1 MSDLY
6 SIVEQWTGGYCAG
19 AIMPKTFRI
28 EASFWFDK
36 TFELCKRESL
46 TSIIDTNN
54 IIYRIQTLETKEK
67 CVIKYDDLYYSFS
80 NDING
85 LKQVIRKDSYIKSNL
100 IIIEYK
106 PLKPINLNNLL
117 DDMYVGYK
125 SIYTSEN
132 EILSKLSKS
141 NVKNIYYLKDS
152 KDICNYKTK
161 GMKIDIKDSCLSYEK
176 FIKKYKIGM
185 CV

>member
-67 CVIKYDDLYYSFS
+67 CVIKYNAL
-80 NDING
+80 
-85 LKQVIRKDSYIKSNL
+85 L
-100 IIIEYK
+100 
-106 PLKPINLNNLL
+106 PIVSTQAG
-117 DDMYVGYK
+117 MV
-125 SIYTSEN
+125 
-132 EILSKLSKS
+132 KLV
-141 NVKNIYYLKDS
+141 NFAL
-152 KDICNYKTK
+152 
-161 GMKIDIKDSCLSYEK
+161 
-176 FIKKYKIGM
+176 
-185 CV
+185 

>member
-54 IIYRIQTLETKEK
+54 II
-67 CVIKYDDLYYSFS
+67 
-80 NDING
+80 
-85 LKQVIRKDSYIKSNL
+85 
-100 IIIEYK
+100 
-106 PLKPINLNNLL
+106 
-117 DDMYVGYK
+117 
-125 SIYTSEN
+125 
-132 EILSKLSKS
+132 
-141 NVKNIYYLKDS
+141 
-152 KDICNYKTK
+152 
-161 GMKIDIKDSCLSYEK
+161 
-176 FIKKYKIGM
+176 
-185 CV
+185 